1 MSLSKEQ
8 EALYRKILEEAKEQL
23 EKIDEEIEQEIQ
35 KTREVLA
42 RLQESK
48 RGFQQ
53 VYEGAAKILGIPVEI
68 EENGEEETSPQEKNP
83 PAKKAQATSKNN
95 QKST

>member
-8 EALYRKILEEAKEQL
+8 ETLYRKILEEAKEQL

-48 RGFQQ
+48 KGFQQ

-68 EENGEEETSPQEKNP
+68 EEVSEAKASPQGKDSAVKKNQGNP
-83 PAKKAQATSKNN
+83 KNN
-95 QKST
+95 QKSS